1 MRWHQDS
8 KLTISVSKKKWVE
21 GESQGVELGWEGS
34 TDGDTDLDKAYAEKY
49 AELDALAEKFLD
61 SNPTIEDVASELG
74 AEVAGGRAIETDVPA
89 ILSPPAGPIPTR
101 GEEKPPLPGED
112 ISTQTGPA
120 IVEEVRTPVAENGDE
135 LVSFLVQ
142 RIVIIEGDSGQNYA
156 KIFGG
161 NVMKFGASAWPEKM
175 EDIFGDIQDLDHKQ
189 ELPPPYPIKAFCT
202 VSEKGYANRVQYFEK
217 A

>member
-1 MRWHQDS
+1 MWF
-8 KLTISVSKKKWVE
+8 E
-21 GESQGVELGWEGS
+21 GEGNG
-34 TDGDTDLDKAYAEKY
+34 TDMDKASAEVEKWLTDEVE
-49 AELDALAEKFLD
+49 ARIDKFLD
-61 SNPTIEDVASELG
+61 SNPTVEQVAEALG
-74 AEVAGGRAIETDVPA
+74 AEVTLADVA
-89 ILSPPAGPIPTR
+89 QDNREKGFKDVHV
-101 GEEKPPLPGED
+101 EEPPPLPSE
-112 ISTQTGPA
+112 A
-120 IVEEVRTPVAENGDE
+120 AEEVRTPIAENGDE

-161 NVMKFGASAWPEKM
+161 NVMKFGASAWPDKM